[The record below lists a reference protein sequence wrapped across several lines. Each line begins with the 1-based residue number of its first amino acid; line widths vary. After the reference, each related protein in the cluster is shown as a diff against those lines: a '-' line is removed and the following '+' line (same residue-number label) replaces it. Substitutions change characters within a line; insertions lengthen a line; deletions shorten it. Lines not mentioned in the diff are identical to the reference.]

1 VCAAAMDLSA
11 CLNYR
16 PLPGDPTAA
25 QAVHAT
31 QRRSLHGA

>member
-1 VCAAAMDLSA
+1 MDLSA

-25 QAVHAT
+25 QAVHAA